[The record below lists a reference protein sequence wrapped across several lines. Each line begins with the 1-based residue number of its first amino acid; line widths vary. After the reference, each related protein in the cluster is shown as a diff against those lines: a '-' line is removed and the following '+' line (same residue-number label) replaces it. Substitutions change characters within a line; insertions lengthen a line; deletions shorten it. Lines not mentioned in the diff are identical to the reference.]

1 MRGIA
6 FDILLFYICLNL
18 ALGFLATV
26 NALPGYN
33 VPPAST
39 ASQLGFFDKALSYTD
54 IASIAVPGAIGGV
67 IAILMGHALLGG
79 AILVITAAGIAFP
92 IVRVLILG
100 FPTLLSNLN
109 VPSPVVVVLQVLTG
123 LVWLV
128 FFAEFLGGR
137 EVG

>member
-1 MRGIA
+1 MRGVA

-54 IASIAVPGAIGGV
+54 VASIAVPGAIGGV
-67 IAILMGHALLGG
+67 IQ
-79 AILVITAAGIAFP
+79 T
-92 IVRVLILG
+92 
-100 FPTLLSNLN
+100 
-109 VPSPVVVVLQVLTG
+109 
-123 LVWLV
+123 
-128 FFAEFLGGR
+128 
-137 EVG
+137 